1 MSTTNVDQVLDLKG
15 LLCPIPIVKI
25 SVAVKKI
32 EIGETITAT
41 ATDAGV
47 IMDIPAW
54 CASTENEL
62 ISMDEVDGIFTFQ
75 IKRLK

>member
-25 SVAVKKI
+25 SVAIKKI
-32 EIGETITAT
+32 EVGETITAT

-54 CASTENEL
+54 CASTGHEL
-62 ISMDEVDGIFTFQ
+62 MSMDEEGGVFIFQ
-75 IKRLK
+75 IKRIK

>member
-1 MSTTNVDQVLDLKG
+1 MNTTNVDQVLDLKG

-25 SVAVKKI
+25 NIAVKKI
-32 EIGETITAT
+32 ELGETVTAT

-54 CASTENEL
+54 CSSTGNEL
-62 ISMDEVDGIFTFQ
+62 ISMDEEGGIFTFE